1 MNKVILMGRLTRDP
15 EVRYSAGENAL
26 AIARY
31 EFNSVDA
38 ANEFTAPDWFGED
51 VTESGK
57 YHNSYLSRLENS

>member
-1 MNKVILMGRLTRDP
+1 MYFEGDLAPLTLV
-15 EVRYSAGENAL
+15 EV
-26 AIARY
+26 
-31 EFNSVDA
+31 EFDSVDA